1 MRAKWSYRRY
11 FWGIWGFSTFVKH
24 KKLERNFKLKSVR
37 EQKELLYLAN
47 YIWSP
52 KMLFKVGHFRWVPRG
67 PLSRA
72 LKCPFPEGTSCPLRS
87 LKPRSQQLLR
97 WMGQYRTRL
106 LPVQGAIIRQFFHV
120 VQHQLLLFLAT
131 HCTGTG
137 LEFVAAPVLGD
148 ECSLG
153 SEYFR
158 NWYFL

>member
-1 MRAKWSYRRY
+1 
-11 FWGIWGFSTFVKH
+11 
-24 KKLERNFKLKSVR
+24 
-37 EQKELLYLAN
+37 
-47 YIWSP
+47 
-52 KMLFKVGHFRWVPRG
+52 
-67 PLSRA
+67 
-72 LKCPFPEGTSCPLRS
+72 
-87 LKPRSQQLLR
+87 
-97 WMGQYRTRL
+97 MGQYRTRL

-131 HCTGTG
+131 HRTGTG